1 MSFCP
6 QEKKI
11 RMDLFNLNSEWMIEE
26 TKVEKATQKYPF
38 YDTEF
43 SGELKLF
50 RSAPRCEL

>member
-43 SGELKLF
+43 SGELKLY
-50 RSAPRCEL
+50 RSAPRCKL